1 MKTFILVIH
10 DNHQVFNMPFFGLD

>member
-1 MKTFILVIH
+1 MKMFILVIH